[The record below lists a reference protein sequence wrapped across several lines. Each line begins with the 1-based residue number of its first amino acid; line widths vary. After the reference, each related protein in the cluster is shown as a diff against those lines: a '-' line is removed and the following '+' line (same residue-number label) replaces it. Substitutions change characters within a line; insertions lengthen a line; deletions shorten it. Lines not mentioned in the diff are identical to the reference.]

1 LEKYLFYLQYEKNNS
16 PKTREN
22 YSLRINRII
31 NFVGDIPVN
40 KINRMQIL
48 EFRMSLHKTGLNIK
62 TINYHI
68 VALRAFLKFLLKNDI
83 DCISPD
89 KLELSKVPP
98 REVNYLSEEE
108 VENILTA
115 PGKLHTKNILKQT
128 RDIAILNM
136 LYGTWLRVSEL
147 IYLKKDD
154 IKIASNQ
161 FSVIGKWSKQRAI
174 FTTKKARETL
184 TNYLNM
190 RTDNNPYLFIST
202 SVNGLGEY
210 LSRNAIETLVKTYAK
225 HAGIDKKVTPHTLRH
240 SFATSLLRKGA
251 DIRGVQA
258 LLGHASITTTQM
270 YTHVDDKH
278 LRQVHDLLES

>member
-1 LEKYLFYLQYEKNNS
+1 
-16 PKTREN
+16 
-22 YSLRINRII
+22 
-31 NFVGDIPVN
+31 
-40 KINRMQIL
+40 MQIL

-136 LYGTWLRVSEL
+136 LYGT
-147 IYLKKDD
+147 
-154 IKIASNQ
+154 
-161 FSVIGKWSKQRAI
+161 
-174 FTTKKARETL
+174 
-184 TNYLNM
+184 
-190 RTDNNPYLFIST
+190 
-202 SVNGLGEY
+202 
-210 LSRNAIETLVKTYAK
+210 
-225 HAGIDKKVTPHTLRH
+225 
-240 SFATSLLRKGA
+240 
-251 DIRGVQA
+251 
-258 LLGHASITTTQM
+258 
-270 YTHVDDKH
+270 
-278 LRQVHDLLES
+278 